1 MLVKK
6 QRHRLRKYYFY
17 FVQVQYLSAGL
28 PLPVTVTTEKRR
40 SSRVTIRSGEVLIQL
55 PQFLSK
61 NQREENIEQ
70 LIGWAR
76 KKLQQLKLPVQRSD
90 EFYLSGG
97 EIMLLDEKFMLK
109 IEPSKDAFVYSRLV
123 KSDRR
128 VEIYIPEKTVFEE
141 RKQTIKK
148 ALSRIFA
155 KYAQPVVEQRI
166 RELNATHFRKNIE
179 KISLRYNHT
188 RWGSCSSNG
197 NISISTRLLMAP
209 AFVRDY
215 VYIHEIAH
223 LFEMN
228 HSHKFWKIVAHAMP
242 DYGKAEQWLDTQGL
256 SCDF

>member
-6 QRHRLRKYYFY
+6 MMLRERKYYFY
-17 FVQVQYLSAGL
+17 LVQVQYLSAGL

-55 PQFLSK
+55 PQYLSK
-61 NQREENIEQ
+61 DQREENIEQ

-76 KKLQQLKLPVQRSD
+76 KKLQQLKLPVQRPDS
-90 EFYLSGG
+90 FYLSGG
-97 EIMLLDEKFMLK
+97 EIMLLDENFILK
-109 IEPSKDAFVYSRLV
+109 IHPSKDAFVYSRLV
-123 KSDRR
+123 KSEKI
-128 VEIYIPEKTVFEE
+128 VEIYIPASMDFEE
-141 RKQTIKK
+141 RKRTIKK

-155 KYAQPVVEQRI
+155 KYTQPMVEQRV
-166 RELNATHFRKNIE
+166 RELNSIHFRKDIE
-179 KISLRYNHT
+179 KISLRYNHS

-209 AFVRDY
+209 GFVRDY

-228 HSHKFWKIVAHAMP
+228 HSNKFWKIVEHAMP
-242 DYGKAEQWLDTQGL
+242 DYAKAEQWLDTQGL
-256 SCDF
+256 SCDY